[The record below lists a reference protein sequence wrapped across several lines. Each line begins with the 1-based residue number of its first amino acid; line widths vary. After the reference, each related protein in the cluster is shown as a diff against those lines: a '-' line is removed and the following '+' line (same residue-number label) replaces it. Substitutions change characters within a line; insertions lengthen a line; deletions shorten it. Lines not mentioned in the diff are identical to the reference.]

1 MEYQAIKIIFLM
13 LFIIAIIYGI
23 YCMYNYE
30 KIKDN
35 TSEKNKYKQRL
46 IYTMGFAII
55 ILIVLGVLVCNNG
68 NTDQN
73 SIKDLQSNFNFA
85 KDMKA
90 KYLVHEI

>member
-1 MEYQAIKIIFLM
+1 MEYQAIKIIFSI
-13 LFIIAIIYGI
+13 LFIIAIIYGT
-23 YCMYNYE
+23 YCMYNYQ

-46 IYTMGFAII
+46 IYSLGFAIV
-55 ILIVLGVLVCNNG
+55 ILFVLGVLVCNNS

-73 SIKDLQSNFNFA
+73 SIKELQSNFNFA
-85 KDMKA
+85 KDTKA